1 MTTSTPSTAT
11 EGPLAPER
19 PALLPT
25 PSQTVG
31 PYFAIGL
38 SWLTRPDLVP
48 PGSPGALR
56 LTGRVLDAE
65 GRPVPDAVLEL
76 WQADPEGRFP
86 PGSAPGWTGFG
97 RCPTDEEGRFAFTTV
112 VPGPVGPGQA
122 PHADLSVFARG
133 LVQRLLT
140 RVYFPGADPERDPVL
155 AAVPPERR
163 ATLLAEPEGPSTLRF
178 DVHLAGEDETVFFA
192 W

>member
-1 MTTSTPSTAT
+1 MTSTTPTT
-11 EGPLAPER
+11 R
-19 PALLPT
+19 ALLPT

-48 PGSPGALR
+48 PSTPGALR
-56 LTGRVLDAE
+56 LTGSVFDAE
-65 GRPVPDAVLEL
+65 GRAVPDAVLEL

-86 PGSAPGWTGFG
+86 PQTPSEWTGFG
-97 RCPTDEEGRFAFTTV
+97 RCPTDQEGSYSFTTLR
-112 VPGPVGPGQA
+112 PGPVEPNHA

-140 RVYFPGADPERDPVL
+140 RVYFPDTDPGDDPVL
-155 AAVPPERR
+155 SGVPPERR
-163 ATLLAEPEGPSTLRF
+163 STLVAHLAAPRTLRF
-178 DVHLAGEDETVFFA
+178 DIHLAGPNETVFFA